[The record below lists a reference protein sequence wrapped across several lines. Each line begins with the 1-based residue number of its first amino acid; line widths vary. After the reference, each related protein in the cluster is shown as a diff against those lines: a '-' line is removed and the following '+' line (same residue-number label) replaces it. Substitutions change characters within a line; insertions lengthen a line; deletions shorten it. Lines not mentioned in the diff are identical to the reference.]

1 MVCFISRREKRSVG
15 PGLALSPQPSDPV
28 PIITEQEAASVVN
41 MTGDDTHLSDDDLLK
56 EDTNSDNED
65 VS

>member
-1 MVCFISRREKRSVG
+1 MVGFISRREKRSVG

-41 MTGDDTHLSDDDLLK
+41 MVAVGFINDL
-56 EDTNSDNED
+56 
-65 VS
+65 